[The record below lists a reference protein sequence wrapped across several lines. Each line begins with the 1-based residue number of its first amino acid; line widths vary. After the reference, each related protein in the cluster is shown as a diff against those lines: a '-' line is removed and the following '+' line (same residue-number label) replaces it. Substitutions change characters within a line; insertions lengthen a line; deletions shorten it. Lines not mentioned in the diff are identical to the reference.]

1 MQLKIPEKFTKRP
14 EEGGPFGAL
23 STGWDRVS
31 TKHQRGVQ
39 NGMALCRPL
48 VVESLVLLVGES
60 TQFTGKNSRA
70 YPSTTM
76 KDRA

>member
-1 MQLKIPEKFTKRP
+1 MQKKIPEKST
-14 EEGGPFGAL
+14 EGTEGGGPFGAL

-70 YPSTTM
+70 HPSTTII
-76 KDRA
+76 K